1 MTRGSIRN
9 SWYVLFVSFS
19 ISVWKGVTSSCQIY
33 FGESKAIYYPHGD
46 LPLSGPTC
54 PAQYNFAFPYQTS
67 QTCPHLFHKMTSPSP
82 PNKKTISYLG
92 YLAIMKN
99 VITCQGQA
107 NCPGPNLPLENPL
120 LPTYFIS
127 HCWQFFT
134 NLATNAS
141 GAKFAEHCKSPRA
154 VLAVLEA
161 KFATNSDLLEVLLF

>member
-67 QTCPHLFHKMTSPSP
+67 QTCPHLFHKMTTPSP
-82 PNKKTISYLG
+82 QEKI
-92 YLAIMKN
+92 I
-99 VITCQGQA
+99 
-107 NCPGPNLPLENPL
+107 PGLFGNYEKCDKPARVVFKPLPLPIVWG
-120 LPTYFIS
+120 PTVQGPICLEPS
-127 HCWQFFT
+127 
-134 NLATNAS
+134 
-141 GAKFAEHCKSPRA
+141 AKFAKFAKQCKSQRA

-161 KFATNSDLLEVLLF
+161 RFATNSDLF